1 MQSGWNEEEISTTAK
16 HIKIVSLIN
25 DASLGEIAFYNSDSK
40 KIDKN
45 TLRLVDEYI
54 RELNFIK

>member
-1 MQSGWNEEEISTTAK
+1 MTLFFFG
-16 HIKIVSLIN
+16 SLNIEKE
-25 DASLGEIAFYNSDSK
+25 ALLCIRDSK